1 MNNTNIVEYK
11 GYFTLVQYSF
21 EDQVLYGKIEGITDL
36 VTFECKTA
44 DEVEAAFQEAV
55 DDYLLFCEDIGQEPN
70 KTYKGTFNVRIPPAL
85 HRAADMERIKQG
97 ISLNQLITK
106 AIESF
111 LKPKQNMYIKIA
123 LPDSVLSGYQ
133 TWNEGKTEKLS
144 GKVWP
149 TEVRYA
155 AS

>member
-1 MNNTNIVEYK
+1 MNNTNVVEYK
-11 GYFTLVQYSF
+11 GYFTIVQYSV
-21 EDQVLYGKIEGITDL
+21 EDRVLYGKIEGIADL

-55 DDYLLFCEDIGQEPN
+55 DDYLIFCEDIGQEPN

-85 HRAADMERIKQG
+85 HRAADMERIKQE

-106 AIESF
+106 AIESY
-111 LKPKQNMYIKIA
+111 LSPEKNTVITVAI
-123 LPDSVLSGYQ
+123 PDAALSGYQ
-133 TWNEGKTEKLS
+133 AWHEGKTEKLRAKAWS
-144 GKVWP
+144 M
-149 TEVRYA
+149 EVPYA